1 MSERNTDMVQDKK
14 LSRRLRPIESVGFLL
29 DEESLDSLV
38 HLRKFGEDIGVEPA
52 QMKFLVF
59 LPKKRDLGD
68 YEGLVLTP
76 AGINWLGK
84 FKSAEIREFLERSFD
99 MLLCYQR
106 EPNRVLDKLVSS
118 AQASLKVGRLEGSTK
133 VFDLAI
139 AADHKDIAIFTEEVK
154 KYLKILNRLD

>member
-1 MSERNTDMVQDKK
+1 MSERNTGMVQEKK

-29 DEESLDSLV
+29 DEESLDSLL
-38 HLRKFGEDIGVEPA
+38 HLKKFAEDIGVEA
-52 QMKFLVF
+52 AHMQFLVF
-59 LPKKRDLGD
+59 LSKKQDLTD
-68 YEGLVLTP
+68 FDGLVLTP
-76 AGINWLGK
+76 SGINWLGK
-84 FKSAEIREFLERSFD
+84 FKSAEIRDFLTRSFD

-118 AQASLKVGRLEGSTK
+118 AQASLKVGRLEGSTR

-139 AADHKDIAIFTEEVK
+139 AADHKDITIFTEEVK